1 MEQQVTLKPNRNL
14 TGLVQDLSTN
24 LNNLQPNQ
32 SETTQL
38 ITYALLAIA
47 VVGIAVY
54 HYIKHQE
61 RSPDCF
67 SLEKE
72 LEAND

>member
-1 MEQQVTLKPNRNL
+1 MEPPVVLKPNSNL

-24 LNNLQPNQ
+24 LSTLQPNS

-38 ITYALLAIA
+38 ITYALLATA

-54 HYIKHQE
+54 HYLREQE
-61 RSPDCF
+61 RSP
-67 SLEKE
+67 
-72 LEAND
+72 